1 MKKTFGTI
9 IFAAAVVLLTAT
21 FSVAEYAA
29 GGPENFPYFQFGLL
43 IIGGLLIFSLK
54 QKYAHMYMGEAIGAL
69 TLYTMLIALFTTPVI
84 EAVKTLVS

>member
-9 IFAAAVVLLTAT
+9 IFAAVVVLFTAT

-54 QKYAHMYMGEAIGAL
+54 QKYAHMYMGEAVGAL
-69 TLYTMLIALFTTPVI
+69 ALYTVLIALFTSPVI
-84 EAVKTLVS
+84 DAVKTLVS